1 MVAGPRRVV
10 WAESAEKALDEILNY
25 IALTSL
31 EGAKR
36 VLLKTLDTASSLA
49 TLSERGRI
57 VPEIQDTMLR
67 ELFVHDYRMIYRVH
81 PEYVVIEAF
90 VHGARDFSK
99 WHREEI
105 PDL

>member
-10 WAESAEKALDEILNY
+10 WAESAEKALDEI
-25 IALTSL
+25 
-31 EGAKR
+31 
-36 VLLKTLDTASSLA
+36 
-49 TLSERGRI
+49 
-57 VPEIQDTMLR
+57 QDTMLR
-67 ELFVHDYRMIYRVH
+67 ELFVYDYRMIYRVH
-81 PEYVVIEAF
+81 PEYIVIEAF

>member
-36 VLLKTLDTASSLA
+36 VLLKALDTASSLA

-57 VPEIQDTMLR
+57 VPEIQETMLR
-67 ELFVHDYRMIYRVH
+67 ELFVYDYRMIYRVH
-81 PEYVVIEAF
+81 PEYIVIEAF

-99 WHREEI
+99 WHREET